1 MMVIEKI
8 AALFRPKPTQVQG
21 NIVDSGTVAA
31 QAGLRR
37 EQDPVPAKTARKPR
51 KAKSQ

>member
-1 MMVIEKI
+1 MMSIEKI
-8 AALFRPKPTQVQG
+8 AALFRPKPAQAEG
-21 NIVDSGTVAA
+21 RIVDSGTVAA

>member
-1 MMVIEKI
+1 MITIEKI

-37 EQDPVPAKTARKPR
+37 EQDPVPTKTARKPR

>member
-1 MMVIEKI
+1 MIMIEKI
-8 AALFRPKPTQVQG
+8 AALFRPKTVQAPG
-21 NIVDSGTVAA
+21 RIVDSGTVAA

-37 EQDPVPAKTARKPR
+37 ESDPVPTKPARKPR